1 MRAQVARISELCAG
15 NRAILARNLAATTD
29 ALALL
34 GDSPSYTAMATT
46 TVGAP
51 RSRMLDARA

>member
-1 MRAQVARISELCAG
+1 MRAQVARISDLCAR
-15 NRAILARNLAATTD
+15 NRQILARNLAATTD

-34 GDSPSYTAMATT
+34 GDGPSYTAMATT

-51 RSRMLDARA
+51 RAHMLDARA